1 MNSFTTPTTRVTRRQ
16 LLAATAC
23 SIFAKQA
30 SWAATYSV
38 QSNVDPSRI
47 VRQIASWED
56 AALRCWFEGQAS
68 DVSQVV
74 DDAQAIWSDRAV
86 VHHLD
91 VQDLEL
97 LLKPRSTHGVPLA
110 RVGCA
115 TSHHL
120 TDAAEAAFIRA
131 GRISLRHTEK
141 MFYAGL
147 VLISLSD
154 DRQFLESL
162 KTLAVWVRLH
172 IPDEAFFGVQV
183 LIDPSLKPGS
193 KRVSVAIAA

>member
-1 MNSFTTPTTRVTRRQ
+1 MNSFTTPITRITRRQ
-16 LLAATAC
+16 LLAAMAC
-23 SIFAKQA
+23 SILAKQV
-30 SWAATYSV
+30 SWVATRSV
-38 QSNVDPSRI
+38 QSNADASRI
-47 VRQIASWED
+47 VRKLASWED
-56 AALRCWFEGQAS
+56 ATLRCWFEGQAS

-97 LLKPRSTHGVPLA
+97 LLKPHKTHGVPLV

-115 TSHHL
+115 ISHHL
-120 TDAAEAAFIRA
+120 TDAAETAFVRA
-131 GRISLRHTEK
+131 GRINLRHSGKT
-141 MFYAGL
+141 FYAGL

-154 DRQFLESL
+154 DRQFLDSL
-162 KTLAVWVRLH
+162 KTLAVWVCQH
-172 IPDEAFFGVQV
+172 IPDEAFFGMQV
-183 LIDPSLKPGS
+183 LIDTSLKPGC